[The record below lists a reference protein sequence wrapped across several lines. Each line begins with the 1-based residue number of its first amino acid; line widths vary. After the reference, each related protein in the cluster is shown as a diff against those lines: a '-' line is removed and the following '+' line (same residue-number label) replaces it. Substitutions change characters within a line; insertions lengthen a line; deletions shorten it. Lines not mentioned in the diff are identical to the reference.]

1 MIVGSEEIT
10 VPVVRG
16 KSDMKI
22 KVAIIGLGIMGRRM
36 LEHIGRHESFVPVS
50 MWDPDPEACKLAQG
64 ICSSAEIATNAAA
77 AMATADLVYLACPP
91 VPRHKLALAA
101 AAAGKAVFLEK
112 PLGVDLAASKNLVES
127 LKDTG
132 VPAAVNFTQAAGAAL
147 ANISQAVR
155 TGTLGEIV
163 GIDIILT
170 YGAWPRAWQKEAD
183 WLRFRAEG
191 GMTREVLSHF
201 LFFSERLLGPLKV
214 VFAHPSYPADRRL
227 CETHLLARLETPQ
240 QKAVSI
246 LATVGG
252 VQPDCQQVTIKGSKK
267 SRRVAEFSLDM
278 ESSGG
283 PFVPLEEAPADRR
296 AVALK
301 AQLDDLRLCFGGKPH
316 RLATPAEA
324 LRVQTLVENMLAS

>member
-1 MIVGSEEIT
+1 
-10 VPVVRG
+10 
-16 KSDMKI
+16 MKI

-36 LEHIGRHESFVPVS
+36 LDHMDRHEDFVPVS
-50 MWDPDPEACKLAQG
+50 LWDPDPEACKQAQS
-64 ICSSAEIATNAAA
+64 ICPSAEIAAHAAA
-77 AMATADLVYLACPP
+77 AMAASDLVYLACPP
-91 VPRHKLALAA
+91 MPRHELALAA

-112 PLGVDLAASKNLVES
+112 PLGVDLAASTNLIES
-127 LKDTG
+127 LKNSG

-147 ANISQAVR
+147 ANISQAAA
-155 TGTLGEIV
+155 TGTLGALV
-163 GIDIILT
+163 GIDIIVSYET
-170 YGAWPRAWQKEAD
+170 WPRAWQKEAD

-201 LFFSERLLGPLKV
+201 LFFSERLLGPLRV
-214 VFAHPSYPADRRL
+214 VFAHPSYPADRSL

-240 QKAVSI
+240 QQAVSI
-246 LATVGG
+246 LASVGG

-283 PFVPLEEAPADRR
+283 PFAPLEEAPADRR

-301 AQLDDLRLCFGGKPH
+301 AQLDELRLCFDGKPH
-316 RLATPAEA
+316 RLATLAEA
-324 LRVQTLVENMLAS
+324 LRVQMLVEKMLAS